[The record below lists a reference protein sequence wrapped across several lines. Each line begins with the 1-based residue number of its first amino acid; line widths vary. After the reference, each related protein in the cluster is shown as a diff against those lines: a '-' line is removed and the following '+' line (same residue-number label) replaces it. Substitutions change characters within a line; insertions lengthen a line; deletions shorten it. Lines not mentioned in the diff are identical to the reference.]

1 MDVKAALILAA
12 VLVVGVPGT
21 ALASGF
27 VVDPLSVFA
36 QIRPA
41 PAPGP
46 IGPEGVAMPDA
57 PALAKAHSPAL
68 NTSVDGIK
76 CERSEQVLF
85 HIHAHLTIFVDGK
98 QRLIPYGIGIA
109 PPLQGQ
115 NTTVGPFVTDG
126 NCFSW
131 LHTHTN
137 DGIIH
142 IESPI
147 QRTYTL
153 GNFFDVWNQPLSA
166 DQVGPAH
173 GHVTVFVDSRLY
185 VGNPRNVQLLKHAQ
199 IQLDVGTPLIAPE
212 SITFP
217 QGL

>member
-1 MDVKAALILAA
+1 MKAALILAA
-12 VLVVGVPGT
+12 VLLVGVPSS
-21 ALASGF
+21 ALAARF
-27 VVDPLSVFA
+27 VVDPLSVLA

-46 IGPEGVAMPDA
+46 DGPEGVPIPNA
-57 PALAKAHSPAL
+57 PPLASGHSPGL
-68 NTSVDGIK
+68 GQKVDGIE
-76 CERSEQVLF
+76 CEQTEQVLF
-85 HIHAHLTIFVDGK
+85 HIHAHLTIFVAGK

-109 PPLQGQ
+109 PPLSGE
-115 NTTVGPFVTDG
+115 NTTAGPFVTSG
-126 NCFSW
+126 SCFSW

-142 IESPI
+142 IESPV

-153 GNFFDVWNQPLSA
+153 GNFFDIWKQPLSP

-173 GHVTVFVDSRLY
+173 GHVTVFVDSRLFL
-185 VGNPRNVQLLKHAQ
+185 GNPRNVRLLRHAQ
-199 IQLDVGTPLIAPE
+199 IQLDVGTPIIAPE

-217 QGL
+217 PGL